1 MLEFKPLTLDDLD
14 RIRPYIQAA
23 RTRSCDDT
31 VTDMMM
37 WRDYFNKSYCI
48 DHDQLFIKMRYF
60 KQEQTFM
67 LPYGGSLTAGL
78 DQITAWC
85 QGAGCL
91 PSFAA
96 VTDDGLSQLQAY
108 YRKVSSQTSLG
119 LADYIYDAQ
128 EFIQLQG
135 KKYSTPRNHINRF
148 IRDYPDFTF
157 EPLTP
162 ADVPEVK
169 AFFAEFNQDY
179 NKDLPMVEEEAR
191 KIEEIL
197 DHLEHYRLPAAV
209 LRYGNAVLGFTIG
222 EIVGDTLFVHV
233 EKANTNLPGV
243 YPVMSH
249 EFALQQVTDAVSFIN
264 REEDMDDPGLR
275 RSKEGYNPVLMLAKH
290 AVTVEQL

>member
-14 RIRPYIQAA
+14 LIRPYIQAA

-37 WRDYFNKSYCI
+37 WRDYFHKSYCI

-60 KQEQTFM
+60 KQAQAFM
-67 LPYGGSLTAGL
+67 LPYGGKLSDGL

-85 QGAGCL
+85 QAAGCL
-91 PSFAA
+91 PAFAA
-96 VTDDGLSQLQAY
+96 VTDEGLSQLQAY
-108 YRKVSSQTSLG
+108 YSKVSSQTSLG

-157 EPLTP
+157 EPLTA

-197 DHLEHYRLPAAV
+197 DHPARYQLPAAV
-209 LRYGNAVLGFTIG
+209 LRYGKAVLGFTIG

-249 EFALQQVTDAVSFIN
+249 EFALQQVTDAVKFIN